1 MNHYKI
7 TPVFPQAHLFEVEL
21 HIPDP
26 APDGQHLNLPAWIPG
41 SYLIRD
47 FAKNIVEIKA
57 WSKDVELILEK
68 LDKQTWLCQ
77 PCSEELL
84 IRYTVYAWDLS
95 VRGAHLDTT
104 HGYFNGTS
112 VFLRVTGQD
121 NQPSKV
127 EIVPPAGEAYH
138 HWRVATTLP
147 SAGAE
152 PMAFGFYQAK
162 DYAELIDHPVEI
174 GCFSFA
180 KFTAAGR
187 PHEVAITGR
196 HSADMDRVCADLK
209 RICET
214 HVRLFGELPDL
225 ERYLFQVMAVGDGY
239 GGLEH
244 RSSTSLICNRGDLPR
259 IGEKNISEGYKKY
272 LGLCSHEYFHL
283 WNIKRIKPALFQSAD
298 LLSETHTQLL
308 WAFEGITSY
317 YDDLALVRS
326 RLIEPTDYLE
336 LLAQVITRV
345 MRGSGRLKQTVAE
358 SSFDAWTRFY
368 KQDENA
374 SNAIVSYY
382 TKGSLIALALDL
394 TIRRETAGGKSLD
407 DVMKSLW
414 WRYGSRDR
422 GLAEDEIER
431 VAEEVSGVRL
441 KPLFDL
447 ALRTT
452 TDLPLQVLLNEF
464 GIGYT
469 LEPAMSVDDKGGLR
483 KMVEKPSEPR
493 SVLGVISKPKGQDV
507 ELTVVLDDSA
517 AQHAGLAAGDVIVAV
532 DGIRVTQ
539 STIHDQIA
547 HIPSGESV
555 TVHLFRRDELMQ
567 FELTPKPAPTDTCRL
582 WLLEDIE
589 PATRVMRNKWLQ
601 PEQI

>member
-1 MNHYKI
+1 MIHYKI

-21 HIPDP
+21 RIPDP

-41 SYLIRD
+41 SYMIRD
-47 FAKNIVEIKA
+47 FAKNIVEIEA

-77 PCSEELL
+77 PCTAALL
-84 IRYTVYAWDLS
+84 IRYKVYAWDLS

-112 VFLRVTGQD
+112 VFLRVVGQD
-121 NQPSKV
+121 DQPSRV

-147 SAGAE
+147 SVGAE
-152 PMAFGFYQAK
+152 PMAFGFYQAT
-162 DYAELIDHPVEI
+162 DYVDLIDHPVEI
-174 GCFSFA
+174 GNFAFA
-180 KFTAAGR
+180 KFSAAGK
-187 PHEVAITGR
+187 PHEVTISGR
-196 HSADMDRVCADLK
+196 HSADMDRICADLK

-214 HVRLFGELPDL
+214 HSRLFGELPDI
-225 ERYLFQVMAVGDGY
+225 ERYLFQVMAVGEGY

-244 RSSTSLICNRGDLPR
+244 RSSTSLICNRTDLPR
-259 IGEKNISEGYKKY
+259 IGDKNITEGYKKF

-283 WNIKRIKPALFQSAD
+283 WNVKRIQPALFRLAD
-298 LLSETHTQLL
+298 LLTETHTRLL

-326 RLIEPTDYLE
+326 GLIEPNDYLE

-374 SNAIVSYY
+374 PNAIVSYY
-382 TKGSLIALALDL
+382 TKGSLIALVLDL
-394 TIRRETAGGKSLD
+394 TIRRETADGRSLD
-407 DVMKSLW
+407 DVMKTLW
-414 WRYGSRDR
+414 QRYGSRGI

-452 TDLPLQVLLNEF
+452 RDLPLQGLLNEF
-464 GIGYT
+464 GIGFT
-469 LEPAMSVDDKGGLR
+469 LGPAKSVDDKGGLR
-483 KMVEKPSEPR
+483 KAVEKLAEPR
-493 SVLGVISKPKGQDV
+493 PVLGAVSKPKGQDV

-517 AQHAGLAAGDVIVAV
+517 AQQAGLAAGDVIVAV

-539 STIHDQIA
+539 FTIHDQIA
-547 HIPSGESV
+547 HIPPGESV
-555 TVHLFRRDELMQ
+555 NVHLFRRDELMQ
-567 FELTPKPAPTDTCRL
+567 FELTPKPAPADTCRL
-582 WLLEDIE
+582 WLLEEID
-589 PATRVMRNKWLQ
+589 PTTRKMREEWLQ
-601 PEQI
+601 PEQT